1 MVALL
6 LTGVVFMLGVVG
18 PNNQKDEYY
27 VPNFVGKNYE
37 EEIANKQEYIENL
50 SINVQYVNSDEVA
63 EGYVISQDPKEQLVK
78 VKSIV
83 KLEVSSGPKEID
95 IPQVSENEHKET
107 VRDKLVKS
115 RFYREGSQAIQRYRC
130 GGQCDQNQPLLSG

>member
-63 EGYVISQDPKEQLVK
+63 EGYVISQDPKGAAGQGQ
-78 VKSIV
+78 I
-83 KLEVSSGPKEID
+83 
-95 IPQVSENEHKET
+95 HC
-107 VRDKLVKS
+107 
-115 RFYREGSQAIQRYRC
+115 QA
-130 GGQCDQNQPLLSG
+130 GGQQRPQRNRYSPGIGK